1 MDITS
6 VKGVDEP
13 VGGGVTLDDERQGEV
28 REAQHRPRGDRQL
41 EGVEGRGCLLRPG
54 EPLFV
59 QASREGRRDRAVV
72 AHELAVMPGKAG
84 KTADGA
90 C

>member
-28 REAQHRPRGDRQL
+28 REAQHRPRGDRHL
-41 EGVEGRGCLLRPG
+41 EGFESRSGLLSLG
-54 EPLFV
+54 EPLFA
-59 QASREGRRDRAVV
+59 QEGREGSRQSAVV
-72 AHELAVMPGKAG
+72 THKLAVVPG
-84 KTADGA
+84 
-90 C
+90 